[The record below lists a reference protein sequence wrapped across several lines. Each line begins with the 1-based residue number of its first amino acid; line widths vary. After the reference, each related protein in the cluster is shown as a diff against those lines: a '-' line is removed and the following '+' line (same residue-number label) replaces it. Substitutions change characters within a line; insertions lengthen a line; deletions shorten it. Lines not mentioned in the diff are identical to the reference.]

1 MVNLGNVFI
10 LGDSYSTFEGYIP
23 EGFGAYYAP
32 VPKTDTDV
40 NKVEQTWWMQVLN
53 NSESKLIRNCSWTGT
68 TICNTG
74 YNENKEV
81 RSFIRRFDA
90 LCEQGFFENNKI
102 DTFILFGGTNDSGA
116 NSPIGQIKH
125 ENWTEEDLY
134 SYYPAI
140 CYLGNRIKQ
149 YLPGARVVCILNTEI
164 KNEIYMGIDE
174 ICQKYGFEK
183 IALKDIDKRSWH
195 PTILGMQQIAAQVL
209 GYLEGQK

>member
-74 YNENKEV
+74 
-81 RSFIRRFDA
+81 
-90 LCEQGFFENNKI
+90 
-102 DTFILFGGTNDSGA
+102 
-116 NSPIGQIKH
+116 
-125 ENWTEEDLY
+125 
-134 SYYPAI
+134 
-140 CYLGNRIKQ
+140 
-149 YLPGARVVCILNTEI
+149 
-164 KNEIYMGIDE
+164 
-174 ICQKYGFEK
+174 
-183 IALKDIDKRSWH
+183 
-195 PTILGMQQIAAQVL
+195 
-209 GYLEGQK
+209 